1 MLRDKEW
8 DDRQFNFCNDTMR
21 LKFMYAKY
29 FLSSKNR
36 ENKHFISLSFYKAK
50 VGGRVAQV
58 ISYAGKLPTLK
69 LESLKADFIK
79 THV

>member
-1 MLRDKEW
+1 MCSELRDKEW
-8 DDRQFNFCNDTMR
+8 DDRPFNFCNDTMR

-36 ENKHFISLSFYKAK
+36 ENKHFISLSFYIAQ

-58 ISYAGKLPTLK
+58 KLCLP
-69 LESLKADFIK
+69 ENCRHSNSRA
-79 THV
+79 

>member
-21 LKFMYAKY
+21 LQFMYAKY

-36 ENKHFISLSFYKAK
+36 ENKYFISLSFYKAK
-50 VGGRVAQV
+50 VGGRVVQV
-58 ISYAGKLPTLK
+58 KLCPNIADTQTHEP
-69 LESLKADFIK
+69 ESRF
-79 THV
+79 H